1 MPPTL
6 PGIPRPDR
14 AATAW
19 TRVLVIVAACGGLA
33 VLATSDTL
41 HDLLLRVIAV
51 AESVIRAHPGWGIS
65 LFIILAA
72 LSAMLAF
79 FSTALIVPVAV
90 YTWGNG
96 ATIALLFAGWLLGGM
111 CAYAVGRFLGRPVVN
126 ALTSGAALARYEALV
141 SQRAPFGLVLLFQFA
156 LPSEVPGYVLGIVR
170 YHFGRYIAAL
180 SIVELPFA
188 VGTVY
193 LGAGLLARRAIL
205 IISIGAAGALLI
217 ALAFHLLHKRLAAER
232 EAYRTR
238 REARS

>member
-1 MPPTL
+1 MQNGQGAVSIIDLRIRRLLWEERAQLEPKGVGL
-6 PGIPRPDR
+6 VSKRDSGQNHIPACRARDLALDLETEVTFPMARP
-14 AATAW
+14 AA
-19 TRVLVIVAACGGLA
+19 GGLQ
-33 VLATSDTL
+33 
-41 HDLLLRVIAV
+41 
-51 AESVIRAHPGWGIS
+51 
-65 LFIILAA
+65 
-72 LSAMLAF
+72 
-79 FSTALIVPVAV
+79 
-90 YTWGNG
+90 
-96 ATIALLFAGWLLGGM
+96 
-111 CAYAVGRFLGRPVVN
+111 
-126 ALTSGAALARYEALV
+126 LARQIWAWHPMRTHRPIVVCNPSPRLQV